1 MLRKA
6 EQEKSNQD
14 NDLQERLRRRRK
26 LNEDKLAA
34 KQKEIEDEF
43 VNLDIEQVVEQ
54 EKAADVA
61 QELFEQE
68 KAE

>member
-6 EQEKSNQD
+6 EMEKSNQD
-14 NDLQERLRRRRK
+14 DDLQERLRRRRK

-54 EKAADVA
+54 EKAADAA
-61 QELFEQE
+61 QEIFEQE